1 MIKFDNKTISS
12 IYYSGH
18 SISRIMGCDG
28 HLVWSGG
35 TTPTGDKIIVIYKDN
50 PSGLTEYTYACDG
63 NSTLLPNDK
72 REIDND
78 TTLDSYITDVVIG
91 NCVTEI
97 GSGALGDCDGLKSL
111 SSVTIPNSVTSIG
124 TYAFWVCTSLSSLT
138 IPNSVTS
145 IDHNAFNGCSGLTSL
160 TIPNSVTYLGGNAF
174 QDCKSLQS
182 VELSSNMTSI
192 ENRTF
197 WNCTSLTSITI
208 PSSIT
213 YIGNYAFLDCRSLTS
228 ITCLSTT
235 PPTLGTN
242 VFSGTTCSIYVPS
255 ASVNTYK
262 TASRWSNYANRIYP
276 IP

>member
-1 MIKFDNKTISS
+1 MIKFDNQTISK
-12 IYYSGH
+12 IFYSGH
-18 SISRIMGCDG
+18 SISRVMGCDD

-63 NSTLLPNDK
+63 NPTLNSRDRK
-72 REIDND
+72 IDND
-78 TTLDSYITDVVIG
+78 TTLDSYITDAVIG
-91 NCVTEI
+91 TCVTEI
-97 GSGALGDCDGLKSL
+97 GKEALGSCDGLTSL
-111 SSVTIPNSVTSIG
+111 SSVTIPNSVTTIEQF
-124 TYAFWVCTSLSSLT
+124 AFWACTSLSSLT
-138 IPNSVTS
+138 IPNSVTN
-145 IDHNAFNGCSGLTSL
+145 IQAFAFELCGLTSL

-182 VELSSNMTSI
+182 VEISSNMTSI

-262 TASRWSNYANRIYP
+262 TASRWSNYENRIYP